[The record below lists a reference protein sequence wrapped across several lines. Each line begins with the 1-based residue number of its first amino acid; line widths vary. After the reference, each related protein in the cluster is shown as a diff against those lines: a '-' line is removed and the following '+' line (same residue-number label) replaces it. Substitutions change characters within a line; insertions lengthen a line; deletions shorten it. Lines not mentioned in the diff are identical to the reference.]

1 MCLYLRYISKVS
13 SPTLH
18 LDLRKITILTKHV
31 SPVEI
36 FPLLSEHGKVE
47 KKKWKGVTSLLFCR
61 ELLLDVKVAGALHD
75 AVSRVPGHFVAV
87 TLLRGVQPVSLKT

>member
-18 LDLRKITILTKHV
+18 LDLRKITILTNV

-36 FPLLSEHGKVE
+36 FPLLSKHGKVE
-47 KKKWKGVTSLLFCR
+47 KKWKGVTSLLFCR

-87 TLLRGVQPVSLKT
+87 TLLRGVQPVSLKS